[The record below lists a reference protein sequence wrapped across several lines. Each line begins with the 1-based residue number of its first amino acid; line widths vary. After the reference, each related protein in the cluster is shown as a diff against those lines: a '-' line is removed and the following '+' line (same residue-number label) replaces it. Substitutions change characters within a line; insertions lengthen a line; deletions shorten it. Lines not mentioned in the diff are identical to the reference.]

1 MGLELPVVI
10 ESDLGGY
17 RIEIVNTKARH
28 KAPQKRTIVSE
39 LVLLTLMAG
48 AVASLCQLERLSVD
62 AFSCDLPPFLV
73 QFDSWQKHISASWLK
88 IHTPQSHSLHPH
100 KQKIPRFY
108 SKVLFFVVAK
118 DKDDKQNTCDHS
130 L

>member
-62 AFSCDLPPFLV
+62 LPPFLV
-73 QFDSWQKHISASWLK
+73 QFDSWQNHISASWLK
-88 IHTPQSHSLHPH
+88 IVPSHSTVTFTP
-100 KQKIPRFY
+100 P
-108 SKVLFFVVAK
+108 
-118 DKDDKQNTCDHS
+118 T
-130 L
+130 

>member
-10 ESDLGGY
+10 ESGLGWY

-48 AVASLCQLERLSVD
+48 AVARLCQLEHLSVD
-62 AFSCDLPPFLV
+62 AFSSDLPPFLV
-73 QFDSWQKHISASWLK
+73 QFDSWQNHISASWLK
-88 IHTPQSHSLHPH
+88 IVPSHST
-100 KQKIPRFY
+100 
-108 SKVLFFVVAK
+108 VAF
-118 DKDDKQNTCDHS
+118 TPPT
-130 L
+130 